1 MILPEYTI
9 LCFEPLGK
17 LFLIALVGWLSQPGL
32 SLVSSFTLS
41 LQCCN
46 QTKLRRPAAC
56 LACSLDEV
64 QGGDVVFR
72 DLILVK
78 VAGWVVLQKVP
89 VAKCQI
95 FSTKDLSI
103 TGVKH

>member
-1 MILPEYTI
+1 M
-9 LCFEPLGK
+9 G
-17 LFLIALVGWLSQPGL
+17 
-32 SLVSSFTLS
+32 SFTLS

-95 FSTKDLSI
+95 FSTKDLSVRRVEQVNNI
-103 TGVKH
+103 RGVKADRAYQLVQQRVTVAS

>member
-1 MILPEYTI
+1 MY
-9 LCFEPLGK
+9 
-17 LFLIALVGWLSQPGL
+17 
-32 SLVSSFTLS
+32 LVSSFTLS

-95 FSTKDLSI
+95 FSTKDLSVRRVEQVNNI
-103 TGVKH
+103 RGVKADRAYQLVQQRVTVAS